1 VLNYLQLNKITSTYV
16 QNMQIQFKLPVLI
29 LNLSAELPETEQDSI
44 NECAKY
50 ANSI

>member
-1 VLNYLQLNKITSTYV
+1 MQLNKLASTYV
-16 QNMQIQFKLPVLI
+16 QNMQIQFKLPVLV
-29 LNLSAELPETEQDSI
+29 LNLSVELPIIEQVSI

>member
-1 VLNYLQLNKITSTYV
+1 
-16 QNMQIQFKLPVLI
+16 
-29 LNLSAELPETEQDSI
+29 LNLSVELPIIEQVSI